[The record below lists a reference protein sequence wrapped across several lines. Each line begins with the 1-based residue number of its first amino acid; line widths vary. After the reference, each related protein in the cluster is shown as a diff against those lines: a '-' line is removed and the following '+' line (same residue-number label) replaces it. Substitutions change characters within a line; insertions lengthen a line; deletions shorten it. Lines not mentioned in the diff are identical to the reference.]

1 MYGTCF
7 PTVIT
12 LSIVCHVT
20 NAVTQFER
28 TKYYCRRPRGRSRWI
43 LQVTPAS
50 TALLRKFSDFRSC
63 MKLSY
68 WAPRD
73 WDLTGRGKLVV
84 MWATDEEGPELCT
97 DSWDDVKQVSAQS
110 ARCARARAL
119 WDPVSQGTQSCMLLC
134 CYTENCCN
142 SYKVESTDSKYV
154 EMYWIFCIEFT
165 FVMLGLGVMVKLHYS
180 TWAVW
185 LSLSSSYQQNHANI
199 SNLSNCGDS
208 WSHYSGT
215 GMGQARLWKLCGTW
229 AKW

>member
-1 MYGTCF
+1 MEHVSQPSLCYPSCVTWQTPWRSSNAPNTTAGAREAALGGFSRWLLPPQRYWGSLATSEVVWSY
-7 PTVIT
+7 PTG
-12 LSIVCHVT
+12 LHVT
-20 NAVTQFER
+20 GTSQDVENWSSCGLRTEKDPSCVQTPEMTSNRWVLSQHAVH
-28 TKYYCRRPRGRSRWI
+28 
-43 LQVTPAS
+43 
-50 TALLRKFSDFRSC
+50 
-63 MKLSY
+63 
-68 WAPRD
+68 
-73 WDLTGRGKLVV
+73 
-84 MWATDEEGPELCT
+84 
-97 DSWDDVKQVSAQS
+97 
-110 ARCARARAL
+110 ARAHFEILFLREHSPACCC
-119 WDPVSQGTQSCMLLC
+119 VATQK
-134 CYTENCCN
+134 NCCN